1 MYVAG
6 EEAAAA
12 AAVSDDDK
20 ADENAAA
27 GGGWARKPA
36 MLGGRSPRDG
46 VVWDVRV
53 VGGLGFQQGYRG
65 ETIDR
70 SFVKRSAHHG
80 HSACDSNRGGAV
92 R

>member
-27 GGGWARKPA
+27 GGGGPGSRLCWEVAARETVWFG
-36 MLGGRSPRDG
+36 MLG
-46 VVWDVRV
+46 
-53 VGGLGFQQGYRG
+53 L
-65 ETIDR
+65 
-70 SFVKRSAHHG
+70 
-80 HSACDSNRGGAV
+80 
-92 R
+92 